1 MAERFDIKA
10 DPSVIRKEMFL
21 VKLDSNETL
30 EEFAQRVQF
39 MAMDAHPGAKEET
52 IQQIS
57 VEVFLRGLPDK
68 EAARSSSDKCPKTI
82 QKALKYVKN
91 AINTQKAIFNKPS
104 IPHHQVSFAE
114 LDEPDLSVRSTSETE
129 ATKSS
134 SFQKR
139 SLDTIMM
146 EQELAHLRA
155 KISQL
160 ESQQNSS
167 DRPSRPFSR
176 PVTPPP
182 LTRTNTPPQNPSS
195 QSQFP
200 SQSPYHSSNS
210 PYRPQNSP
218 YRNQNSP
225 YRPQN
230 SPYRNQN
237 SPYRPQNT
245 SASTTY
251 SQASPSHGNTA
262 PRSFNSPGNQFS
274 RMGKKCFRCGG
285 MGHFASECPSPDN
298 QNCSGK

>member
-1 MAERFDIKA
+1 
-10 DPSVIRKEMFL
+10 
-21 VKLDSNETL
+21 
-30 EEFAQRVQF
+30 

-57 VEVFLRGLPDK
+57 VEVFLRCLPDK
-68 EAARSSSDKCPKTI
+68 EAAHSSSDKCPKTI

-104 IPHHQVSFAE
+104 IPHCQVSFAE

-139 SLDTIMM
+139 FLDTIMM

-160 ESQQNSS
+160 ESQQNSN
-167 DRPSRPFSR
+167 DKPSRPYSR

-182 LTRTNTPPQNPSS
+182 LTQTNTPP
-195 QSQFP
+195 QFP
-200 SQSPYHSSNS
+200 SQSPYHNPNSPNHSSNL
-210 PYRPQNSP
+210 PYWPQNSS

-225 YRPQN
+225 YQPQN
-230 SPYRNQN
+230 SPHRNQN
-237 SPYRPQNT
+237 SSYQPPNA
-245 SASTTY
+245 SAAKTY
-251 SQASPSHGNTA
+251 SQASPGHGNTA
-262 PRSFNSPGNQFS
+262 IQTFNSPGQD
-274 RMGKKCFRCGG
+274 G
-285 MGHFASECPSPDN
+285 
-298 QNCSGK
+298 

>member
-1 MAERFDIKA
+1 MTWDSFIFQFERIAHNREWSKKEKLNYFLDCLSEKALDYARKIKHKKKYRKLKKKMAERFDIKA
-10 DPSVIRKEMFL
+10 DPSVICKEMFS

-167 DRPSRPFSR
+167 DRPSRPFSH

-182 LTRTNTPPQNPSS
+182 LTRTNTPPRNPS
-195 QSQFP
+195 
-200 SQSPYHSSNS
+200 
-210 PYRPQNSP
+210 
-218 YRNQNSP
+218 
-225 YRPQN
+225 
-230 SPYRNQN
+230 
-237 SPYRPQNT
+237 
-245 SASTTY
+245 
-251 SQASPSHGNTA
+251 
-262 PRSFNSPGNQFS
+262 
-274 RMGKKCFRCGG
+274 
-285 MGHFASECPSPDN
+285 
-298 QNCSGK
+298 

>member
-10 DPSVIRKEMFL
+10 DPSVIHKEMFS

-160 ESQQNSS
+160 ESQQNSN
-167 DRPSRPFSR
+167 DRPSRPFSCL
-176 PVTPPP
+176 VTPPP
-182 LTRTNTPPQNPSS
+182 LTWTNTPAQNPSS

-200 SQSPYHSSNS
+200 SESPYHTPNSPYHSS
-210 PYRPQNSP
+210 
-218 YRNQNSP
+218 NSP

-262 PRSFNSPGNQFS
+262 P
-274 RMGKKCFRCGG
+274 
-285 MGHFASECPSPDN
+285 
-298 QNCSGK
+298 

>member
-1 MAERFDIKA
+1 
-10 DPSVIRKEMFL
+10 
-21 VKLDSNETL
+21 
-30 EEFAQRVQF
+30 

-68 EAARSSSDKCPKTI
+68 EAAHSSSDKCPKTI

-114 LDEPDLSVRSTSETE
+114 LDEPDLSVRSISETE

-155 KISQL
+155 KITQL
-160 ESQQNSS
+160 ESQQNSN
-167 DRPSRPFSR
+167 DKPSRPYSR

-182 LTRTNTPPQNPSS
+182 LTQTNTPPR
-195 QSQFP
+195 FP
-200 SQSPYHSSNS
+200 SQSPYRNPNSPYHSSNLPYQPQNS
-210 PYRPQNSP
+210 PHKNQNLPYRPQNSP
-218 YRNQNSP
+218 YRNKNPP
-225 YRPQN
+225 YWPQN
-230 SPYRNQN
+230 A
-237 SPYRPQNT
+237 

-251 SQASPSHGNTA
+251 SQASLGLGNTA
-262 PRSFNSPGNQFS
+262 P
-274 RMGKKCFRCGG
+274 
-285 MGHFASECPSPDN
+285 
-298 QNCSGK
+298 